1 MKCTMLK
8 LFQSLLGTTLCGG
21 QTCTLGGL
29 NTSAR
34 VYLSQH
40 NCLRKDTDYTN
51 AELIMNRLI
60 PDRIEIDKISD
71 VDICDNHKRN
81 LTVLH
86 KSTRQ
91 KHCAFSECKKLGRIN
106 KPGVDFEL
114 SALLYERT
122 GLHIPVGSVLC
133 YEHRNLVTS
142 GALAEQQIFPPVNVL
157 PVRHHHL
164 EDGVSMDDQDAGSPH
179 NKVFVRETGG
189 AIFLCQQNK
198 FIMLILDRMVCSR
211 YPRWRSQE

>member
-1 MKCTMLK
+1 MKCIMLK

-91 KHCAFSECKKLGRIN
+91 KHCAFSECKKPGRIN
-106 KPGVDFEL
+106 KPRVDFEL

-142 GALAEQQIFPPVNVL
+142 GALAEQQILRFFLRLWCSFIFSV
-157 PVRHHHL
+157 VR
-164 EDGVSMDDQDAGSPH
+164 
-179 NKVFVRETGG
+179 
-189 AIFLCQQNK
+189 FLWLNLLCFSIIK
-198 FIMLILDRMVCSR
+198 IRVTLTIDK
-211 YPRWRSQE
+211 